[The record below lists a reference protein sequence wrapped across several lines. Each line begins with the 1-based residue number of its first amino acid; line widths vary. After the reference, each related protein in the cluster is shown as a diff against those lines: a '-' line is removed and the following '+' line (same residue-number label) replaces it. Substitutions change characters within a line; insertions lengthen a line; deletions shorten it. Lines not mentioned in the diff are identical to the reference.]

1 VPTAHRTLGAIV
13 QHQQLVVGSKEELD
27 EAVARF
33 TAAGYGPRQMS
44 GELAILVRPGRQKSL
59 GCAFVLLILVCFP
72 LGILVAIN
80 RSRQAAEES
89 TVTIR
94 VEAVVRSDTASD
106 SASTVPVAPQALR
119 LSEDG
124 ERWWDGGSW
133 IPVGEATPPMAKR
146 NPDGSL
152 WWDGTRWRAVR

>member
-1 VPTAHRTLGAIV
+1 V

-72 LGILVAIN
+72 VGILVAIN

-94 VEAVVRSDTASD
+94 VEAVVPSDTAST
-106 SASTVPVAPQALR
+106 TVPATAQALR
-119 LSEDG
+119 MSEDG
-124 ERWWDGGSW
+124 ERWWDGGGW
-133 IPVGEATPPMAKR
+133 IPVSEATPPMAKR

-152 WWDGTRWRAVR
+152 WWDGTQWRAVR

>member
-1 VPTAHRTLGAIV
+1 M
-13 QHQQLVVGSKEELD
+13 QHQQLVVGSKQELD

-33 TAAGYGPRQMS
+33 TATGYGPRQMS
-44 GELAILVRPGRQKSL
+44 GELAILVRPGRQKRL
-59 GCAFVLLILVCFP
+59 GLAFVLLILVCFP
-72 LGILVAIN
+72 IGILVAIN

-94 VEAVVRSDTASD
+94 VEAVVP
-106 SASTVPVAPQALR
+106 SASGSGSASASAPTARVAPPALR
-119 LSEDG
+119 MSEDG

-133 IPVGEATPPMAKR
+133 IPVSEATPPMAKR